1 MGIMR
6 RMIRICKADLHG
18 MMDQIENRE
27 LLLRQYLREM
37 EMAIREKE
45 AMITS
50 LLQTRRQAIR
60 ERDQL
65 AGEILKLENDV
76 NTAIRK
82 EKDDIARMLIRKTGS
97 MAHIRDDLAINV
109 TDHDSKIQQLR
120 ETLKQQQQIY
130 NQIKMKAQSVF
141 REKSL
146 EDLNTILKTPSKTDI
161 AWEPSEEEVEL
172 ELLKRKETIF
182 EGAAQ

>member
-1 MGIMR
+1 MGIMS

-18 MMDQIENRE
+18 MMDQMENRE

-45 AMITS
+45 S
-50 LLQTRRQAIR
+50 LLNILLKARRQAIR
-60 ERDQL
+60 EKDHL
-65 AGEILKLENDV
+65 TGEISKLENDL

-97 MAHIRDDLAINV
+97 MTHIRDELALAV

-120 ETLKQQQQIY
+120 ETLKQQQQAY
-130 NQIKMKAQSVF
+130 AQIKMKAQSVF
-141 REKSL
+141 REKSS
-146 EDLNTILKTPSKTDI
+146 EDLNTILKTPSKSDI
-161 AWEPSEEEVEL
+161 AWEPCEEEIEL

-182 EGAAQ
+182 EGAVK